1 MEKEAKKELVSKLL
15 DAANKLGK
23 IKSADHLVVH
33 EDRINQ
39 ICEEYKVSRDEALLI
54 IQEIMNSK
62 Q

>member
-1 MEKEAKKELVSKLL
+1 MKKETQKELVGKLL

-54 IQEIMNSK
+54 IREILKPK